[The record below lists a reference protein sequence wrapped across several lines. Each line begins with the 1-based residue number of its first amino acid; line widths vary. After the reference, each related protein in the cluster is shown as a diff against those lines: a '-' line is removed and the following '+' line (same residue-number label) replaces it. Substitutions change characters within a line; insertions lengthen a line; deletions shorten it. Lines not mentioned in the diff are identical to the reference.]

1 MRSVADGLL
10 YVDKLIDS
18 ALKIDL
24 LYNHF
29 RRQKIDSH
37 GGNTHHQDKA
47 KAQNHCDIVRRLVCE
62 SCIGVGGCGGAV
74 AAGS

>member
-47 KAQNHCDIVRRLVCE
+47 KAQKLVCE